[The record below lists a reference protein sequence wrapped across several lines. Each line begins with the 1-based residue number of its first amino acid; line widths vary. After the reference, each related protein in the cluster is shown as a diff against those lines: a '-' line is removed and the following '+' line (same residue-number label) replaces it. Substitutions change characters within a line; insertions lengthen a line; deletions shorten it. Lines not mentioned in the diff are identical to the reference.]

1 MSNQKTGA
9 QLDPQQELKELQ
21 KKLKEKERQIEQLEM
36 KTKNIDS
43 APSNEMLSVIE
54 DLKHRLDEVE
64 RAKAVPQTVSVL
76 DSKKSKYTP
85 PRPEDILSEKDAVT
99 FTARN
104 VMYIMSGYQDDAGI
118 DRLPPHKL
126 IIFRYAAS
134 DMKQDGPEATITN
147 FCQYTTRLKTEIDF
161 LRNAPQ
167 YGLMYSDN
175 MNEVANYDQKEH
187 EFRGRVSQ
195 EIAGMSPE
203 TIYQHAQ
210 QQKIPGWQGM
220 ASNELRRKIADNIVK
235 EYLKEAETLRKD
247 RLVKMK
253 LEQVKSE

>member
-1 MSNQKTGA
+1 MSETAKGA
-9 QLDPQQELKELQ
+9 QPDPQVRELQ
-21 KKLKEKERQIEQLEM
+21 KQLKAKEKQIEELEM
-36 KTKNIDS
+36 KSKNIDS
-43 APSNEMLSVIE
+43 APSNEMLAVIE
-54 DLKHRLDEVE
+54 NLKARLDEME
-64 RAKAVPQTVSVL
+64 RAKATTPQFIQTV
-76 DSKKSKYTP
+76 DPKKNKYSP
-85 PRPEDILSEKDAVT
+85 PTSEDILPETEAVT

-104 VMYIMSGYQDDAGI
+104 VMYVMAGYMDDAGVEHI
-118 DRLPPHKL
+118 PPHKL
-126 IIFRYAAS
+126 IVFKYAAS
-134 DMKQDGPEATITN
+134 DQKQDGPESTIIN

-167 YGLMYSDN
+167 YGLIYSDN
-175 MNEVANYDQKEH
+175 MNEVAKYDQKEH
-187 EFRGRVSQ
+187 EFRGRVAQ

-220 ASNELRRKIADNIVK
+220 KSNELRRKIADNIVK
-235 EYLKEAETLRKD
+235 EYLKEADDLRKD